1 MVRSVGPG
9 KGQVLHAQ
17 AVGTSQNGAEMLRYT
32 AADLS
37 MVAPVPEMSR
47 QADNG
52 CRGFAFNPQSS

>member
-1 MVRSVGPG
+1 
-9 KGQVLHAQ
+9 
-17 AVGTSQNGAEMLRYT
+17 
-32 AADLS
+32 